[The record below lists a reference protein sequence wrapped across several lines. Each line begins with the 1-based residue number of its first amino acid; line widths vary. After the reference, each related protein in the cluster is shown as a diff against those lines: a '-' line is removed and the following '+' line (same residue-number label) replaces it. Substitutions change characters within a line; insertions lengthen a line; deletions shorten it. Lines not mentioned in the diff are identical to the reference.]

1 MSKSFAD
8 LGISPAVAGSLAQ
21 RGITEPFAVQ
31 SLVVPDVLAGHDV
44 LAQSPTGSGKTI
56 AFTAP
61 LIDRIDSGDRR
72 PAALVL
78 APTRE
83 LAQQILD
90 DAKPLAKS
98 RGLKALAVY
107 GGVGIHPQ
115 IRDARK
121 AHFLVATPGR
131 LLDLLERNALT
142 LDNVAAVVLDEADRM
157 LDMGFRPDV
166 ERILKQTPSSRQTL
180 LFSATLEGEVGALAR
195 KYTHEA
201 RRHSNAPANGDRP
214 DIQHRF
220 RAVAHEH
227 KVDALASELGDVED
241 GLTLVFVRTRRGADR
256 LVKRL
261 DRKGVRASAI
271 HGGKSQGKRTRTLG
285 DFERGK
291 INALI
296 ATDVA
301 ARGIDVRGIT
311 HVINFDPPEDRDG
324 YTHRIGRTARA
335 GRSGHGVTFVMPDQE
350 REVGTIAKLLDLDG
364 EYREAGLN
372 AGSRHRPHEPARSH
386 NRGGSGNRGG
396 GSGNSHNRNRNRR
409 SRQRS
414 R

>member
-1 MSKSFAD
+1 
-8 LGISPAVAGSLAQ
+8 
-21 RGITEPFAVQ
+21 
-31 SLVVPDVLAGHDV
+31 
-44 LAQSPTGSGKTI
+44 
-56 AFTAP
+56 
-61 LIDRIDSGDRR
+61 
-72 PAALVL
+72 
-78 APTRE
+78 
-83 LAQQILD
+83 
-90 DAKPLAKS
+90 
-98 RGLKALAVY
+98 
-107 GGVGIHPQ
+107 
-115 IRDARK
+115 
-121 AHFLVATPGR
+121 
-131 LLDLLERNALT
+131 
-142 LDNVAAVVLDEADRM
+142 
-157 LDMGFRPDV
+157 
-166 ERILKQTPSSRQTL
+166 L

-195 KYTHEA
+195 KYTREA
-201 RRHSNAPANGDRP
+201 RRHENAPSNGDRP
-214 DIQHRF
+214 DIRHRF

-227 KVDALASELGDVED
+227 KVDALASELRAVED

-271 HGGKSQGKRTRTLG
+271 HGGKSQGNRTRTLG
-285 DFERGK
+285 EFERGK

-350 REVGTIAKLLDLDG
+350 REVGAIAKHLDLHG
-364 EYREAGLN
+364 EYREAGLD

-386 NRGGSGNRGG
+386 NRGSGNRGG
-396 GSGNSHNRNRNRR
+396 ASGRNRNRR